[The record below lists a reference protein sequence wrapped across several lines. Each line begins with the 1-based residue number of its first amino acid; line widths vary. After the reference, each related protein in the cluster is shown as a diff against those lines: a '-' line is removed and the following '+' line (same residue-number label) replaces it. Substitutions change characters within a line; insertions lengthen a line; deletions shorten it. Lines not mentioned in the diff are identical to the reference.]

1 MASTVQ
7 PATAPADVVGNA
19 FVHQYYLIL
28 HQSPEHVHRFYQD
41 ISKLGRPEE
50 NGVMSITT
58 TMQAINDKILS
69 LHYGDFSAEITTVDA
84 QESYNGGVLVL
95 VTGHLTGKDNVRRK
109 FTQSFF
115 LAPQEKGYFVLNDV
129 FRYVDDA
136 NYDGNQASVNDVEA
150 PISPVQDDSLVQGTQ
165 VSDQTAVLS
174 EEVNVEDVFYPTEN
188 GNGTI
193 EEEETPVPEVVDEVP
208 DDIHMVAESNS
219 KIEEM
224 PKKSYASI
232 VMKDSAVSTSSPPPS
247 SLRSIMKSQ
256 EQQAP
261 SASPPTQASE
271 KPVSSVTASE
281 NGNNLEGGAEG
292 PSIYLKGLPVSAT
305 HSLVENEF
313 KKFGTIRSGG
323 IQIKFQKGFCFG
335 FVEFEEEVAV
345 QNAIEASPILING
358 RRVAIEPKKS
368 TRGGNRGRFS
378 SGGGNGY
385 RNEGARGRGNYG
397 ASRGYARGDFGNR
410 NEYENRSG
418 SRGGFSNRAGDGYQR
433 SDQMGGPG
441 GRVNRAS
448 RMTVNVAAKN
458 VAPGVPAPA

>member
-193 EEEETPVPEVVDEVP
+193 EEEETPVPE
-208 DDIHMVAESNS
+208 
-219 KIEEM
+219 
-224 PKKSYASI
+224 